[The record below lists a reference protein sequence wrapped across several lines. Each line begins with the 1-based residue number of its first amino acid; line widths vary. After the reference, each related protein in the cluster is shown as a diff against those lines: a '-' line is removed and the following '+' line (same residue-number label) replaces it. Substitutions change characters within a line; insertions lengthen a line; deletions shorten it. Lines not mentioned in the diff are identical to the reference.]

1 MEKEITKK
9 YLQDC
14 IVTFTCVVVLWLI
27 QIYVVSV
34 VAGIVQDPAV
44 KAVISFAGIA
54 AAVIATTAAA
64 AVIFHLKKNKTKIYT
79 NDLEVSA
86 NHPEQE

>member
-1 MEKEITKK
+1 MEKEIKRR

-14 IVTFTCVVVLWLI
+14 AVTLICVIILWMI
-27 QIYVVSV
+27 QIYVVGA
-34 VAGIVQDPAV
+34 VAGVVTDPAA
-44 KAVISFAGIA
+44 KSVISFAGIA

-64 AVIFHLKKNKTKIYT
+64 AVIFHLKKNKIKIYSKELKT
-79 NDLEVSA
+79 TA